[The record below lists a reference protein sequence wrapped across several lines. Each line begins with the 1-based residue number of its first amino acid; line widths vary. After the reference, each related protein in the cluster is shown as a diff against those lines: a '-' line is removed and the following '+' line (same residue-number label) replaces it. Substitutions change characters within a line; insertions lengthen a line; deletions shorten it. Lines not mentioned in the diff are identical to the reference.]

1 LNIYARTFSALKPYW
16 KHLLTASSSAAF
28 HAVFSGLMIWMI
40 GPLLMT
46 LFQVGTLP
54 GVGTLPT
61 ETYQQ
66 AAPVP
71 GEPVPGEPVP
81 GEPVSEVSSVA
92 VDAEGWLYQMK
103 AVLKGWIDSLVTG
116 DTRND
121 TLVNFCILIL
131 VIALV
136 KNVFYYVQGF
146 FMVWVQ
152 QSVMRNFRDRLF
164 EKYQRLSLDYF
175 SSRRTGHIISRVT
188 NDVVVL
194 NDSIDVGFNNLV
206 TDAVT
211 VLVLSASL
219 LILSWELTL
228 TASVILPVV
237 FGFIWFIGKKL
248 RKYSDRAQRKMADVN
263 SVLEEAVNNV
273 RIVKAFS
280 MEKFESRRFFAS
292 TADYFR
298 SLVRMRR
305 IRHLASPINDI
316 LATVAGAAI
325 LYYAGTK
332 IMQGSGKLDVGDFI
346 TFIIV
351 MFSMIKPVKSLS
363 QIHIKLQEG
372 MAAAE
377 RIFKVMDTQE
387 KIVEQPGAR
396 KLDEFRDAIEY
407 DGITF
412 AYNNSGPVLKDISL
426 TVKRGEVVAIVGPSG
441 AGKSTLLD
449 LLPRFY
455 DPQKGSIR
463 IDGHDIREVSL
474 KSLRQLMGIVTQETY
489 LFNDSIYNNIAY
501 GQEGIAREKV
511 TEAART
517 ANAHEFIS
525 EFEQQYDTQ
534 VGNRG
539 VMLSGG
545 QRQRLAIARALL
557 KNPQILIFD
566 EATSALDTE
575 SESLVQEAID
585 RLMSNRTTLVIA
597 HRLSTVKNAHRI
609 LVLDRG
615 EIVESGAHEELMS
628 HDGLYKRLYQMQF
641 KEQT

>member
-1 LNIYARTFSALKPYW
+1 LNIYGRTFSALKPYW
-16 KHLLTASSSAAF
+16 KQLITASSSAAF
-28 HAVFSGLMIWMI
+28 HAVFSGLLIWMI

-46 LFQVGTLP
+46 LFQVGSLP
-54 GVGTLPT
+54 SVDPQPT
-61 ETYQQ
+61 EIYQQ

-71 GEPVPGEPVP
+71 GESISTE
-81 GEPVSEVSSVA
+81 SSIA
-92 VDAEGWLYQMK
+92 MNAESWLYDMK
-103 AVLKGWIDSLVTG
+103 TAFKGWIDSMVAG
-116 DTRND
+116 ETRGD
-121 TLVNFCILIL
+121 TLVNFVIL
-131 VIALV
+131 VLV
-136 KNVFYYVQGF
+136 ISLIKNIFYYVQGF

-164 EKYQRLSLDYF
+164 AKYQRLSLDYF
-175 SSRRTGHIISRVT
+175 SSRRTGHIMSRVT

-194 NDSIDVGFNNLV
+194 NDSIDIGFNHLV
-206 TDAVT
+206 TDSVT

-219 LILSWELTL
+219 LVLSWELTL

-237 FGFIWFIGKKL
+237 FGFIWFVGKKI
-248 RKYSDRAQRKMADVN
+248 RKYSERAQRKMADVN

-280 MEKFESRRFFAS
+280 MEKFESKRFFAS
-292 TADYFR
+292 TAEYFR
-298 SLVRMRR
+298 SLVRMVR

-332 IMQGSGKLDVGDFI
+332 IIQGSGKMDVGDFI

-363 QIHIKLQEG
+363 QIHIKIQEG

-377 RIFKVMDTQE
+377 RIFKVMDTEE
-387 KIVEQPGAR
+387 KIIELPGAR
-396 KLDEFRDAIEY
+396 KLERFQDTIEY
-407 DGITF
+407 NGVTF
-412 AYNNSGPVLKDISL
+412 AYKEGVPVLKDISL
-426 TVKRGEVVAIVGPSG
+426 TVQRGEVVAIVGPSG

-489 LFNDSIYNNIAY
+489 LFNESIYNNIAY
-501 GQEGIAREKV
+501 GQNGMAREKV
-511 TEAART
+511 EEAART

-525 EFEQQYDTQ
+525 EFEQQYDTP

-557 KNPQILIFD
+557 KNPQVLIFD

-575 SESLVQEAID
+575 SEAQVQEAID

-597 HRLSTVKNAHRI
+597 HRLSTVKNADRI

-615 EIVESGAHEELMS
+615 EIIESGDHEELMS
-628 HDGLYKRLYQMQF
+628 QDGLYRRLYDMQF
-641 KEQT
+641 RESS

>member
-1 LNIYARTFSALKPYW
+1 MNIYARTFSALKPLW
-16 KHLLTASSSAAF
+16 KQLVTASSSAAL
-28 HAVFSGLMIWMI
+28 HAIFSGLMIWMI

-46 LFQVGTLP
+46 LFEVNTMPEAGSSP
-54 GVGTLPT
+54 VDVY
-61 ETYQQ
+61 EQ

-71 GEPVPGEPVP
+71 GEGAAGTIVP
-81 GEPVSEVSSVA
+81 
-92 VDAEGWLYQMK
+92 EGWLYEIK
-103 AVLKGWIDSLVTG
+103 AVLKGWIDAMVTG
-116 DTRND
+116 DTRSD

-131 VIALV
+131 IIALV
-136 KNVFYYVQGF
+136 KNAFYYIQGF

-152 QSVMRNFRDRLF
+152 QSVMRNFRDKLF
-164 EKYQRLSLDYF
+164 AKYQRLSLDYF

-194 NDSIDVGFNNLV
+194 NDSIDIGFNHLV

-211 VLVLSASL
+211 VLVLAGSL
-219 LILSWELTL
+219 LVLSWELTL

-263 SVLEEAVNNV
+263 SVLEEAVSNV

-298 SLVRMRR
+298 SLVRMHR

-332 IMQGSGKLDVGDFI
+332 IIQGSGKMDVGDFI

-363 QIHIKLQEG
+363 QIHIKIQEG
-372 MAAAE
+372 MAASE
-377 RIFKVMDTQE
+377 RIFKVLDTQE
-387 KIVEQPGAR
+387 KIVELPGAR
-396 KLDEFRDAIEY
+396 DLGDFGEDIEY
-407 DGITF
+407 EDITF
-412 AYNNSGPVLKDISL
+412 AYKKGEPVLKDISL

-441 AGKSTLLD
+441 AGKSTMLD

-455 DPQKGSIR
+455 DPQKGAVR
-463 IDGHDIREVSL
+463 IDGHDIRGVSL
-474 KSLRQLMGIVTQETY
+474 KSLRRLMGIVTQETY
-489 LFNDSIYNNIAY
+489 LFNDTIYNNIAY
-501 GQEGIAREKV
+501 GQNGIAKEKV
-511 TEAART
+511 EEAART
-517 ANAHEFIS
+517 ANAHDFIMS
-525 EFEQQYDTQ
+525 FEKRYDTQ

-575 SESLVQEAID
+575 SEALVQEAID

-597 HRLSTVKNAHRI
+597 HRLSTVKNADRI
-609 LVLDRG
+609 LVLDKGR
-615 EIVESGAHEELMS
+615 IVECGAHEDLMGQ
-628 HDGLYKRLYQMQF
+628 DGLYRRLYQMQF
-641 KEQT
+641 KEPS